1 MPILPPGRGPDG
13 VKVFRSV
20 EQLFRPRSIAI
31 VGASESG
38 AGGWPRA
45 IFGNL
50 AHAGF
55 PVPVYLINPRR
66 DRLWDREVY
75 PSFASLPE
83 PVDLALTV
91 IPAENVVDALAEGHA
106 NGLKAA
112 LVFAARFGEG
122 GDEAGGARAR
132 ALAELCQA
140 GLRVCG
146 PNCMG
151 ALALPES
158 HLFYPAERVRALPQG
173 GVGVI
178 FQSGGTF
185 QYWLGQGAVR
195 GLGFSYAVSSGNEL
209 DLDVA
214 DYIAFLVDD
223 PETRVIACML
233 EGIRRPEAFMAAA
246 ARALAAAKPIVVVKT
261 GASERGRSA
270 TESHTGAIAGDDDIF
285 NAVCERYGIVRC
297 HGLDDLIETALMFS
311 TVRLPRG
318 PRVAF
323 AGYSGGATGLFLDYA
338 SEAGLPVAEL
348 SGKTKAAIAPL
359 LDRGLEPSN
368 PLDGGAGLA
377 GRPQDFEEICKAIA
391 EDPGVDILSMQG
403 QLPARG
409 GERGDP
415 ETFAAASRG
424 SVSVVAHGR
433 MGQNVTDAGRAFQTA
448 AGVPFLQGLPE
459 TVRALKALGSYA
471 ERRRRGV
478 PAERGPAAPLSEPVA
493 DLLAAAG
500 VPEPGSGFAATAA
513 EAAGLAD
520 DIGYPVALKIV
531 SPQAVHKTEVG
542 GVALGLGDAGSVVR
556 AADEMQRRLRVAE
569 PEAQL
574 DGFLVQEMVDGLEMF
589 VGLRDDPQFGPFIVA
604 GLGGIHVEAL
614 GDLAF
619 RLLPIDETEA
629 REMLDSLRGRAL
641 LGAYR
646 GRAVRDVDALVRA
659 MLAAGEV
666 YLRVRDRFADIEI
679 NPLTVLAEGEG
690 VRAVD
695 IRETPRR

>member
-1 MPILPPGRGPDG
+1 M
-13 VKVFRSV
+13 FRSV

-45 IFGNL
+45 IYGNME
-50 AHAGF
+50 HAGF

-66 DRLWDREVY
+66 DRLWGREVH

-83 PVDLALTV
+83 AVDLALTV
-91 IPAENVVDALAEGHA
+91 IPAESVVETLADGLA
-106 NGLKAA
+106 NGLKSA

-122 GDEAGGARAR
+122 GDEAGAERSR
-132 ALAELCQA
+132 ALAELCER

-158 HLFYPAERVRALPQG
+158 NLFYPAERVRALPQG
-173 GVGVI
+173 AVGVV

-209 DLDVA
+209 DLDAA
-214 DYIAFLVDD
+214 DYISFLVDD
-223 PETRVIACML
+223 PGTRVIACML

-246 ARALAAAKPIVVVKT
+246 AKALAAGKPIVALKT

-270 TESHTGAIAGDDDIF
+270 TESHTGAVAGDDDIF
-285 NAVCERYGIVRC
+285 NAVCERYGILRC
-297 HGLDDLIETALMFS
+297 HGLDDLIEAALMFS
-311 TVRLPRG
+311 TVRLPKG
-318 PRVAF
+318 PRVAL

-338 SEAGLPVAEL
+338 SEVGLPIAGLSED
-348 SGKTKAAIAPL
+348 TRAAIAPR
-359 LDRGLEPSN
+359 LDRGLKPGN

-377 GRPQDFEEICKAIA
+377 GRPEDFREICRAIA
-391 EDPGVDILSMQG
+391 DDPGVDILSMQG
-403 QLPARG
+403 QLPAQE
-409 GERGDP
+409 GERDAP
-415 ETFAAASRG
+415 EVFRAAARG
-424 SVSVVAHGR
+424 QASVVAHGR
-433 MGQNVTDAGRAFQTA
+433 MGQNVTDAGRAFQAA

-459 TVRALKALGSYA
+459 TVRAVKALGVYA
-471 ERRRRGV
+471 ERRRRGP
-478 PAERGPAAPLSEPVA
+478 PAEPPPTRPASGAVA

-500 VPEPGSGFAATAA
+500 VPGPKAGLAATAD
-513 EAAGLAD
+513 EAAGIAGN
-520 DIGYPVALKIV
+520 IGYPVALKIV
-531 SPQAVHKTEVG
+531 SPEAVHKTEIG
-542 GVALGLGDAGSVVR
+542 GVALGLGDAAAVAR
-556 AADEMQRRLRVAE
+556 AADKMKARLLSEQPSAR
-569 PEAQL
+569 L
-574 DGFLVQEMVDGLEMF
+574 DGFLVQEMVAGLEMF
-589 VGLRDDPQFGPFIVA
+589 VGLRDDPQFGPVIVA
-604 GLGGIHVEAL
+604 GLGGVHVEVL
-614 GDLAF
+614 RDLAF

-641 LGAYR
+641 LGPFR
-646 GRAVRDVDALVRA
+646 GQPARDTDALVGA
-659 MLAAGEV
+659 MLAASEV
-666 YLRVRDRFADIEI
+666 FLGVRDRLADIEI
-679 NPLTVLAEGEG
+679 NPLIVLAEGEG

>member
-1 MPILPPGRGPDG
+1 M
-13 VKVFRSV
+13 FRSV

-50 AHAGF
+50 EHAGF

-75 PSFASLPE
+75 SSFASLPE
-83 PVDLALTV
+83 PVDLALTI
-91 IPAENVVDALAEGHA
+91 IPAESVVDTLADGVA

-132 ALAELCQA
+132 GLAALCDK

-158 HLFYPAERVRALPQG
+158 NLFYPAERVRALPEG
-173 GVGVI
+173 GVGVV

-185 QYWLGQGAVR
+185 QYWLGQGAIR

-214 DYIAFLVDD
+214 DYIAFLVED
-223 PETRVIACML
+223 PGTRVIACML
-233 EGIRRPEAFMAAA
+233 EGIRRPEAFMAAS
-246 ARALAAAKPIVVVKT
+246 ARALAAGKPIVVVKT

-270 TESHTGAIAGDDDIF
+270 TESHTGAVAGDDDIF

-297 HGLDDLIETALMFS
+297 YGLDDLIETTLMFS
-311 TVRLPRG
+311 TVRLPKG
-318 PRVAF
+318 KRVAF

-338 SEAGLPVAEL
+338 SEVGLAVAEL
-348 SGKTKAAIAPL
+348 TEETKAAIAPR
-359 LDRGLEPSN
+359 LDRGLEPGN
-368 PLDGGAGLA
+368 PLDGGAGMA
-377 GRPQDFEEICKAIA
+377 GRPEDFREICKSIA

-403 QLPARG
+403 QLPVQKG
-409 GERGDP
+409 DGGDP
-415 ETFAAASRG
+415 EVFAAAGRG
-424 SVSVVAHGR
+424 TASIVAHGR
-433 MGQNVTDAGRAFQTA
+433 MGQNVTDAGRAFQEA

-459 TVRALKALGSYA
+459 TVRALKALGRYA

-478 PAERGPAAPLSEPVA
+478 PAKRPPVPPMSGTVA
-493 DLLAAAG
+493 DLLADAG
-500 VPEPGSGFAATAA
+500 VPGPRGGFAATAV
-513 EAAGLAD
+513 EAAGVAD

-531 SPQAVHKTEVG
+531 SPQAVHKTETR
-542 GVALGLGDAGSVVR
+542 GVALGLGDAAAVAR
-556 AADEMQRRLRVAE
+556 AADDMEARLRAAE
-569 PEAQL
+569 AGARL
-574 DGFLVQEMVDGLEMF
+574 DGFLVQEMVAGFEMF
-589 VGLRDDPQFGPFIVA
+589 VGLRDDPQFGPVIVA
-604 GLGGIHVEAL
+604 GLGGIHVEVL
-614 GDLAF
+614 RDLAF
-619 RLLPIDETEA
+619 RLLPIDEEDA
-629 REMLDSLRGRAL
+629 HAMLDSLRGRPL
-641 LGAYR
+641 LGSFR
-646 GRAVRDVDALVRA
+646 GQAARDVDALVRA

-666 YLRVRDRFADIEI
+666 FLHVRDRLADIEI
-679 NPLTVLAEGEG
+679 NPLIVLAEGEG
-690 VRAVD
+690 VHAVD
-695 IRETPRR
+695 VRETPRR

>member
-1 MPILPPGRGPDG
+1 M
-13 VKVFRSV
+13 FRSV
-20 EQLFRPRSIAI
+20 DQLFRPRSIAI

-38 AGGWPRA
+38 AGGWPRT

-50 AHAGF
+50 EYAGF

-91 IPAENVVDALAEGHA
+91 IPAESVVDTLADGLA

-122 GDEAGGARAR
+122 GDEAGGVRAR
-132 ALAELCQA
+132 ELAGLCEK

-185 QYWLGQGAVR
+185 QYWLSQGAVR

-223 PETRVIACML
+223 PDTRVIACML
-233 EGIRRPEAFMAAA
+233 EGIRRPEAFMEAA
-246 ARALAAAKPIVVVKT
+246 ARALAAGKPIVVVKT

-270 TESHTGAIAGDDDIF
+270 TESHTGAVAGDDDIF

-297 HGLDDLIETALMFS
+297 HGLDDLIETTLMFS
-311 TVRLPRG
+311 TVRLPKG

-338 SEAGLPVAEL
+338 SEVGLPVAEL
-348 SGKTKAAIAPL
+348 SEGTRTAIAPL

-377 GRPQDFEEICKAIA
+377 GRQEDFREICAAIA
-391 EDPGVDILSMQG
+391 DDPGVDILSMQG
-403 QLPARG
+403 QLPAHEGDRA
-409 GERGDP
+409 DP
-415 ETFAAASRG
+415 EAFAAANRG
-424 SVSVVAHGR
+424 AASVVAHGR
-433 MGQNVTDAGRAFQTA
+433 MGQNVTDAGRAFQNA

-459 TVRALKALGSYA
+459 TVRALKALGCYA
-471 ERRRRGV
+471 ERRRRGASPDRR
-478 PAERGPAAPLSEPVA
+478 PASPLSGPVA
-493 DLLAAAG
+493 DLLADAG
-500 VPEPGSGFAATAA
+500 VPGPQGGLAATGA

-520 DIGYPVALKIV
+520 GIGYPVALKIV
-531 SPQAVHKTEVG
+531 SPQAVHKTEIG
-542 GVALGLGDAGSVVR
+542 GVALGLDDAASIVR
-556 AADEMQRRLRVAE
+556 AAGEMETRLRDAE
-569 PEAQL
+569 PDARL
-574 DGFLVQEMVDGLEMF
+574 DGYLVQEMVDGLEMF

-619 RLLPIDETEA
+619 RLLPIDETGA

-641 LGAYR
+641 LGPFR
-646 GRAVRDVDALVRA
+646 GRPARDADSLVRA
-659 MLAAGEV
+659 MLAAGDV
-666 YLRVRDRFADIEI
+666 YLGVRDRFADIEI
-679 NPLTVLAEGEG
+679 NPLTVLAEGKG

>member
-1 MPILPPGRGPDG
+1 MF
-13 VKVFRSV
+13 KSV

-45 IFGNL
+45 IYGNL
-50 AHAGF
+50 EHAGF

-83 PVDLALTV
+83 PVDLALTL
-91 IPAENVVDALAEGHA
+91 IPAESVVDSLADGLA

-122 GDEAGGARAR
+122 GDEAGGERAR
-132 ALAELCQA
+132 GLAALCKE

-151 ALALPES
+151 ALALPDAN
-158 HLFYPAERVRALPQG
+158 LFYPAERVRALPQG

-185 QYWLGQGAVR
+185 QYWLSQGAVR

-223 PETRVIACML
+223 PGTRVIACML
-233 EGIRRPEAFMAAA
+233 EGIRRPKAFMEAA
-246 ARALAAAKPIVVVKT
+246 ARALAAGKPIVVVKT
-261 GASERGRSA
+261 GASEGGRSA
-270 TESHTGAIAGDDDIF
+270 TESHTGAVAGDDDIF

-297 HGLDDLIETALMFS
+297 HGLDDLIETTLMFS
-311 TVRLPRG
+311 TVRLPKG

-338 SEAGLPVAEL
+338 SEVGLPVAEL
-348 SGKTKAAIAPL
+348 SEETKTAIAPL
-359 LDRGLEPSN
+359 LDRGLQPSN

-377 GRPQDFEEICKAIA
+377 GRQDDFREICKAIA
-391 EDPGVDILSMQG
+391 DDPRVDILSMQG
-403 QLPARG
+403 QLPAQ
-409 GERGDP
+409 EGDRADP
-415 ETFAAASRG
+415 AVFAAASRG
-424 SVSVVAHGR
+424 AASVVAHGR
-433 MGQNVTDAGRAFQTA
+433 MGQNVTDAGRAFQEA

-459 TVRALKALGSYA
+459 TVRAVKALGCYA
-471 ERRRRGV
+471 ERRRRGAPV
-478 PAERGPAAPLSEPVA
+478 EHHSASPLSGKIA
-493 DLLAAAG
+493 DLLADAG
-500 VPEPGSGFAATAA
+500 VPGPGGGLASTGS
-513 EAAGLAD
+513 EAAALAGE
-520 DIGYPVALKIV
+520 IGYPVALKIV
-531 SPQAVHKTEVG
+531 SPQAVHKTEIG
-542 GVALGLGDAGSVVR
+542 GVALGLGDDASVLR
-556 AADEMQRRLRVAE
+556 AADRMEARLKALQ
-569 PEAQL
+569 PEARL

-619 RLLPIDETEA
+619 RLLPVDETEA

-641 LGAYR
+641 LGSYR
-646 GRAVRDVDALVRA
+646 GRPARDVDALVRA
-659 MLAAGEV
+659 MLTAGEI
-666 YLRVRDRFADIEI
+666 YLGVRDRFADIEI

-695 IRETPRR
+695 IRETARK

>member
-1 MPILPPGRGPDG
+1 M
-13 VKVFRSV
+13 FRSV

-31 VGASESG
+31 VGASDSG

-45 IFGNL
+45 IYGNL
-50 AHAGF
+50 EHAGF

-83 PVDLALTV
+83 PVDLALTL
-91 IPAENVVDALAEGHA
+91 IPAESVVDTLADGHA

-122 GDEAGGARAR
+122 GDEAGGVRSR
-132 ALAELCQA
+132 QLAELCDE

-158 HLFYPAERVRALPQG
+158 HLFYPAERVRTLPRG

-185 QYWLGQGAVR
+185 QYWLSQGAVR

-223 PETRVIACML
+223 PGTRVIACML
-233 EGIRRPEAFMAAA
+233 EGIRRPEAFMAAC
-246 ARALAAAKPIVVVKT
+246 ARALAAGKPVVALKT

-270 TESHTGAIAGDDDIF
+270 TESHTGAVAGDDDIF

-297 HGLDDLIETALMFS
+297 HGLDDLIETTLMFS
-311 TVRLPRG
+311 TVRLPKG
-318 PRVAF
+318 SRVAF

-338 SEAGLPVAEL
+338 SEVGP
-348 SGKTKAAIAPL
+348 
-359 LDRGLEPSN
+359 
-368 PLDGGAGLA
+368 A
-377 GRPQDFEEICKAIA
+377 GR
-391 EDPGVDILSMQG
+391 GV
-403 QLPARG
+403 
-409 GERGDP
+409 ERGD
-415 ETFAAASRG
+415 EDRDRAASG
-424 SVSVVAHGR
+424 PG
-433 MGQNVTDAGRAFQTA
+433 T
-448 AGVPFLQGLPE
+448 P
-459 TVRALKALGSYA
+459 TVQPA
-471 ERRRRGV
+471 RRRRRPRR
-478 PAERGPAAPLSEPVA
+478 PAGRFQENLRGDRGRSPGRHPFDAGPAAGCGRRPGGPGNVRRRDA
-493 DLLAAAG
+493 RRDLRRRARAHGPERNRCRTRLPAG
-500 VPEPGSGFAATAA
+500 GRRSLPAGTAGDGARAEVPGALCRTQAPRRACGARVGIPEPGNRRGTARRA
-513 EAAGLAD
+513 RESRSRGAGS
-520 DIGYPVALKIV
+520 ALTPPRRPE
-531 SPQAVHKTEVG
+531 SPTASAIRWRSRSSRPRPSTRPRSV
-542 GVALGLGDAGSVVR
+542 GVALGLGDAASVLR
-556 AADEMQRRLRVAE
+556 TAGEMEARLRRAE
-569 PEAQL
+569 PGADIE
-574 DGFLVQEMVDGLEMF
+574 GFLVQEMVDGVEMF

-629 REMLDSLRGRAL
+629 REMLDSLRGRVL
-641 LGAYR
+641 LGPFR
-646 GRAVRDVDALVRA
+646 GRRARDVDALVRA
-659 MLAAGEV
+659 MRAAGNV
-666 YLRVRDRFADIEI
+666 YLGVRDRFADIEI
-679 NPLTVLAEGEG
+679 NPLIALAEGEG

-695 IRETPRR
+695 IRETPRK

>member
-1 MPILPPGRGPDG
+1 M
-13 VKVFRSV
+13 FRSV

-50 AHAGF
+50 EHAGF

-66 DRLWDREVY
+66 DRLWGREVY

-83 PVDLALTV
+83 PVDLALTI
-91 IPAENVVDALAEGHA
+91 IPAERVVDALAEGHA

-122 GDEAGGARAR
+122 GDEAGAARAR
-132 ALAELCQA
+132 GLAELCDR

-158 HLFYPAERVRALPQG
+158 HLFYPAERVRGLPRG

-185 QYWLGQGAVR
+185 QYWLSQGAVR

-223 PETRVIACML
+223 PETRAIACML

-246 ARALAAAKPIVVVKT
+246 AKALAKGKPVVVVKT

-270 TESHTGAIAGDDDIF
+270 TESHTGAVAGDDDIF

-297 HGLDDLIETALMFS
+297 HGLDDLIETTLMFS
-311 TVRLPRG
+311 TVRLPKG

-338 SEAGLPVAEL
+338 SEVGLPVAEL
-348 SGKTKAAIAPL
+348 SEETGHAIAPL
-359 LDRGLEPSN
+359 LDRGLAPSN

-377 GRPQDFEEICKAIA
+377 GRPQDFKEICKTIA
-391 EDPGVDILSMQG
+391 DDPGVDILSMQG
-403 QLPARG
+403 QLPAQSGDRS
-409 GERGDP
+409 DP
-415 ETFAAASRG
+415 EVFAAASRG
-424 SVSVVAHGR
+424 AASVVAHGR
-433 MGQNVTDAGRAFQTA
+433 MGQNVTDAGRAFQAA
-448 AGVPFLQGLPE
+448 AGVPFIQGLPE
-459 TVRALKALGSYA
+459 TVRALKALGCYA
-471 ERRRRGV
+471 ARRRRSAR
-478 PAERGPAAPLSEPVA
+478 PERGPVSPLSGTVSE
-493 DLLAAAG
+493 LLAAAG
-500 VPEPGSGFAATAA
+500 VPGPRGGLAATAA
-513 EAAGLAD
+513 EAAGIAD

-531 SPQAVHKTEVG
+531 SPQAVHKTEIG
-542 GVALGLGDAGSVVR
+542 GVALGLGDGGAVVR
-556 AADEMQRRLRVAE
+556 AASEMERRLKDAE
-569 PEAQL
+569 PDANL

-589 VGLRDDPQFGPFIVA
+589 VGLRDDPQFGPFVVA

-629 REMLDSLRGRAL
+629 RDMLDSLRSRAL
-641 LGAYR
+641 LGPFR
-646 GRAVRDVDALVRA
+646 GRPARDTDALVRA
-659 MLAAGEV
+659 MVAAGEV
-666 YLRVRDRFADIEI
+666 YLGVRDRFADIEM
-679 NPLTVLAEGEG
+679 NPLTVLAEDAG

-695 IRETPRR
+695 IRETLRR

>member
-1 MPILPPGRGPDG
+1 MF
-13 VKVFRSV
+13 KSV

-45 IFGNL
+45 IYANL
-50 AHAGF
+50 AHADF

-83 PVDLALTV
+83 PVDLALTL
-91 IPAENVVDALAEGHA
+91 IPAEAVVDSLAEGLA
-106 NGLKAA
+106 SGLKAA

-122 GDEAGGARAR
+122 GDEAGGERSRGLA
-132 ALAELCQA
+132 ALCDE

-151 ALALPES
+151 ALALPEAN
-158 HLFYPAERVRALPQG
+158 LFYPAERVRALPMG
-173 GVGVI
+173 DVGVV

-223 PETRVIACML
+223 PGTRVIACML
-233 EGIRRPEAFMAAA
+233 EGIRRPDAFMEAA
-246 ARALAAAKPIVVVKT
+246 ARALAAGKPIVVLKT

-270 TESHTGAIAGDDDIF
+270 TESQTGAVAGDDDNI
-285 NAVCERYGIVRC
+285 NAGCERFGIVRC
-297 HGLDDLIETALMFS
+297 HGLDDLIETTLMFS
-311 TVRLPRG
+311 KVRLPKG

-338 SEAGLPVAEL
+338 SEVGLSVAEL
-348 SGKTKAAIAPL
+348 GGETKTAIAPF
-359 LDRGLEPSN
+359 LDRGLVPGN

-377 GRPQDFEEICKAIA
+377 GRQDDFGEICRAIA
-391 EDPGVDILSMQG
+391 DDPAVDILSMQG
-403 QLPARG
+403 QLPVQEGDRA
-409 GERGDP
+409 DP
-415 ETFAAASRG
+415 EVFATASRG
-424 SVSVVAHGR
+424 PASVVAHGR
-433 MGQNVTDAGRAFQTA
+433 MGQNVNDTGRAFQKA
-448 AGVPFLQGLPE
+448 SGVPFLQGLPE
-459 TVRALKALGSYA
+459 TVRALKALGAYA
-471 ERRRRGV
+471 ERRRRGA
-478 PAERGPAAPLSEPVA
+478 PAKHGPASPRAGTVS
-493 DLLAAAG
+493 DLLADAG
-500 VPEPGSGFAATAA
+500 VSGPRGGIAASAA
-513 EAAGLAD
+513 DAAGLAD
-520 DIGYPVALKIV
+520 EIGYPVALKIV
-531 SPQAVHKTEVG
+531 SPQAVHKTEIG
-542 GVALGLGDAGSVVR
+542 GVTLGLGDDASILR
-556 AADEMQRRLRVAE
+556 AAGEMEARLTAASPDAR
-569 PEAQL
+569 L

-619 RLLPIDETEA
+619 RLLPVDETEA
-629 REMLDSLRGRAL
+629 REMLDSLRARAL
-641 LGAYR
+641 LGSYR
-646 GRAVRDVDALVRA
+646 GRPARDVDALVRA

-666 YLRVRDRFADIEI
+666 YLGVRDRFSDIEI
-679 NPLTVLAEGEG
+679 NPLTVLADGEG

-695 IRETPRR
+695 IRETPRE

>member
-1 MPILPPGRGPDG
+1 MF
-13 VKVFRSV
+13 KSV

-45 IFGNL
+45 IYANL
-50 AHAGF
+50 DHAGF

-83 PVDLALTV
+83 PVDLALTL
-91 IPAENVVDALAEGHA
+91 IPAEAVVDSLAEGLA
-106 NGLKAA
+106 SGLKGA

-122 GDEAGGARAR
+122 GDEAGGDRAR
-132 ALAELCQA
+132 GLAALCNE

-151 ALALPES
+151 ALALPEAN
-158 HLFYPAERVRALPQG
+158 LFYPAERVRALPRG
-173 GVGVI
+173 GVGVV

-223 PETRVIACML
+223 PGTRVIACML
-233 EGIRRPEAFMAAA
+233 EGIRRPEAFMEAA
-246 ARALAAAKPIVVVKT
+246 ARALAAGKPIVVVKT

-270 TESHTGAIAGDDDIF
+270 TESHTGAVAGDDDIF

-297 HGLDDLIETALMFS
+297 HGLDDLIETTLMFS
-311 TVRLPRG
+311 TARLPKG

-338 SEAGLPVAEL
+338 SEVGLPVAEL
-348 SGKTKAAIAPL
+348 SEDTRTAIAPL

-377 GRPQDFEEICKAIA
+377 GRQEDFKEICRTIA
-391 EDPGVDILSMQG
+391 DDPAVDILSMQG
-403 QLPARG
+403 QLPVQEDDRA
-409 GERGDP
+409 DP
-415 ETFAAASRG
+415 EVFATVSRCPA
-424 SVSVVAHGR
+424 SVVAHGR
-433 MGQNVTDAGRAFQTA
+433 MGQNVSDTGRAFQKA
-448 AGVPFLQGLPE
+448 SGVPFLQGLPE
-459 TVRALKALGSYA
+459 TVRALKTLGAYA
-471 ERRRRGV
+471 GRRRRGAPAKRGTASPLAGTV
-478 PAERGPAAPLSEPVA
+478 P
-493 DLLAAAG
+493 DLLADAG
-500 VPEPGSGFAATAA
+500 VPGPRGGIAATAA
-513 EAAGLAD
+513 EAADLAEE
-520 DIGYPVALKIV
+520 IGYPVALKIV
-531 SPQAVHKTEVG
+531 SPQAVHKTEIG
-542 GVALGLGDAGSVVR
+542 GVALGLGDDLSVLR
-556 AADEMQRRLRVAE
+556 AAGDMEARLKAVQPDAR
-569 PEAQL
+569 L

-589 VGLRDDPQFGPFIVA
+589 VGLRDDPQFGPFIVT
-604 GLGGIHVEAL
+604 GLGGIQVEAL

-619 RLLPIDETEA
+619 RLLPVDEAEA
-629 REMLDSLRGRAL
+629 REMLESLRGRPL
-641 LGAYR
+641 LGSYR
-646 GRAVRDVDALVRA
+646 GRPARDVDALVCA

-666 YLRVRDRFADIEI
+666 YLGVQDRFADIEI
-679 NPLTVLAEGEG
+679 NPLTVLADGEG

-695 IRETPRR
+695 IRETLRK

>member
-1 MPILPPGRGPDG
+1 M
-13 VKVFRSV
+13 FRSV

-45 IFGNL
+45 IYANL
-50 AHAGF
+50 EHAGF

-66 DRLWDREVY
+66 DRLWGREVH

-83 PVDLALTV
+83 PVDLALTL
-91 IPAENVVDALAEGHA
+91 IPAESVADTLADGLA
-106 NGLKAA
+106 NGLGSA

-122 GDEAGGARAR
+122 GDAAGGERSR
-132 ALAELCQA
+132 SLAELCA
-140 GLRVCG
+140 RGLRVCG

-151 ALALPES
+151 ALALPEAN
-158 HLFYPAERVRALPQG
+158 LFYPAERVRGLPKG
-173 GVGVI
+173 GVGVV

-209 DLDVA
+209 DLDAA

-223 PETRVIACML
+223 PGTRVIACML

-246 ARALAAAKPIVVVKT
+246 EKALDAGKPIVAVKT

-270 TESHTGAIAGDDDIF
+270 TESHTGAVAGDDDIF
-285 NAVCERYGIVRC
+285 NAVCDRYGILRC

-311 TVRLPRG
+311 TARLPNG

-338 SEAGLPVAEL
+338 SETGLPVAEL
-348 SGKTKAAIAPL
+348 SAGTMASVAPL
-359 LDRGLEPSN
+359 LDRGLAPGN

-377 GRPQDFEEICKAIA
+377 GRQDDFREICRAIA
-391 EDPGVDILSMQG
+391 DDPGVDILSMQG
-403 QLPARG
+403 QLPAED

-415 ETFAAASRG
+415 DVFAAAARG
-424 SVSVVAHGR
+424 AASVVAHGR
-433 MGQNVTDAGRAFQTA
+433 MGQNVTDAGRAFQAA

-459 TVRALKALGSYA
+459 TVRALKALGRFA
-471 ERRRRGV
+471 ERRRRGL
-478 PAERGPAAPLSEPVA
+478 PARPATTPASGPVA
-493 DLLAAAG
+493 ELLAAAG
-500 VPEPGSGFAATAA
+500 VPAPQGGLAATAA
-513 EAAGLAD
+513 EAASIAA

-531 SPQAVHKTEVG
+531 SPAALHKTEIG
-542 GVALGLGDAGSVVR
+542 GVALGLGDAEAVAR
-556 AADEMQRRLRVAE
+556 AADEMTARL
-569 PEAQL
+569 EAARPGARL
-574 DGFLVQEMVDGLEMF
+574 DGFLVQEMVDGLEF
-589 VGLRDDPQFGPFIVA
+589 FLGLRDDPQFGPVIVA
-604 GLGGIHVEAL
+604 GIGGIHVEVL
-614 GDLAF
+614 RDLAF
-619 RLLPIDETEA
+619 RLLPIDEAEA
-629 REMLDSLRGRAL
+629 RDMLESLRARAL
-641 LGAYR
+641 LGAFR
-646 GRAVRDVDALVRA
+646 GREPRDVDALVGA

-666 YLRVRDRFADIEI
+666 YFRVRVRLADFEI
-679 NPLTVLAEGEG
+679 NPLIVLAEGEG

-695 IRETPRR
+695 IRETARR

>member
-1 MPILPPGRGPDG
+1 M
-13 VKVFRSV
+13 FRSV
-20 EQLFRPRSIAI
+20 EQLFRPRSVAI
-31 VGASESG
+31 VGASDSG

-50 AHAGF
+50 EHAGF

-66 DRLWDREVY
+66 ERLWDREVY

-83 PVDLALTV
+83 PVDLALTL
-91 IPAENVVDALAEGHA
+91 IPAESVADTLADGLA

-132 ALAELCQA
+132 ELAELCEK

-158 HLFYPAERVRALPQG
+158 HLFYPAERVRSLPRG
-173 GVGVI
+173 GVGVV

-185 QYWLGQGAVR
+185 QYWLSQGAVR

-223 PETRVIACML
+223 PKTRVIACML

-246 ARALAAAKPIVVVKT
+246 AKALAAGKPIVAVKT

-270 TESHTGAIAGDDDIF
+270 TESHTGAVAGDDDIF

-297 HGLDDLIETALMFS
+297 HGLDDLIETALMFA
-311 TVRLPRG
+311 TARLPKG

-338 SEAGLPVAEL
+338 SEVGLPVSAL
-348 SGKTKAAIAPL
+348 SEETKTAIAPL
-359 LDRGLEPSN
+359 LDRGLQPSN

-377 GRPQDFEEICKAIA
+377 GRQADFRQICKAIA
-391 EDPGVDILSMQG
+391 DDPGVDILSMQG
-403 QLPARG
+403 QLPAR
-409 GERGDP
+409 EDDRADP
-415 ETFAAASRG
+415 EVFAHAARG
-424 SVSVVAHGR
+424 AASVVAHGR
-433 MGQNVTDAGRAFQTA
+433 MGQNVTGAGRAFQRA

-459 TVRALKALGSYA
+459 TVRALKALGRYA
-471 ERRRRGV
+471 ERRRRGAV
-478 PAERGPAAPLSEPVA
+478 PARGPATPLSGDAAE
-493 DLLAAAG
+493 LLAAAG
-500 VPEPGSGFAATAA
+500 VPEPGGGHAANAAAAA
-513 EAAGLAD
+513 EVAD
-520 DIGYPVALKIV
+520 SIGYPVALKIV

-542 GVALGLGDAGSVVR
+542 GVALGLGDADSVLR
-556 AADEMQRRLRVAE
+556 AAGEMETRLERAQPGARR
-569 PEAQL
+569 
-574 DGFLVQEMVDGLEMF
+574 DGFLVQEMVEGLETF

-619 RLLPIDETEA
+619 RLLPIEEADA
-629 REMLDSLRGRAL
+629 REMLDSLRGGAL
-641 LGAYR
+641 LGPFR
-646 GRAVRDVDALVRA
+646 GRPARDTDALVRA
-659 MLAAGEV
+659 MLTAGDV
-666 YLRVRDRFADIEI
+666 YLGVRDRFADIEI

>member
-1 MPILPPGRGPDG
+1 M
-13 VKVFRSV
+13 FRSV
-20 EQLFRPRSIAI
+20 ERLFRPRSIAI
-31 VGASESG
+31 VGASDSG

-45 IFGNL
+45 IYGNL
-50 AHAGF
+50 EHAGF

-83 PVDLALTV
+83 PVDLALTL
-91 IPAENVVDALAEGHA
+91 IPAESVVDTLADGHA

-122 GDEAGGARAR
+122 GDEAGGARSR
-132 ALAELCQA
+132 RLAELCDE

-151 ALALPES
+151 ALSLPES
-158 HLFYPAERVRALPQG
+158 HLFYPAERVRALPRG

-185 QYWLGQGAVR
+185 QYWLSQGAVR

-223 PETRVIACML
+223 PGTRVIACML
-233 EGIRRPEAFMAAA
+233 EGIRRPEAFMAAC
-246 ARALAAAKPIVVVKT
+246 ARALAAGKPVVALKT

-270 TESHTGAIAGDDDIF
+270 TESHTGAVAGDDDIF

-297 HGLDDLIETALMFS
+297 HGLDDLIETTLMFS
-311 TVRLPRG
+311 TARLPKG

-338 SEAGLPVAEL
+338 SEVGLPVAEL
-348 SGKTKAAIAPL
+348 SEETKTAIAPL
-359 LDRGLEPSN
+359 LDRGLRPSN

-377 GRPQDFEEICKAIA
+377 GRQEDFRKICEAIA
-391 EDPGVDILSMQG
+391 DDPRVDILSMQG
-403 QLPARG
+403 QLPAADGDRA
-409 GERGDP
+409 DP
-415 ETFAAASRG
+415 ETFAAATRG
-424 SVSVVAHGR
+424 AVSVVAHGR
-433 MGQNVTDAGRAFQTA
+433 MGQNVTDAGRAFQRA

-459 TVRALKALGSYA
+459 TVRALKGLGRYA
-471 ERRRRGV
+471 ERRRRDAPV
-478 PAERGPAAPLSEPVA
+478 ERRPEFPNPGTVA
-493 DLLAAAG
+493 DLLADAG
-500 VPEPGSGFAATAA
+500 VPEPRSGLGANAA
-513 EAAGLAD
+513 EAAGIAD
-520 DIGYPVALKIV
+520 GIGYPVALKIV
-531 SPQAVHKTEVG
+531 SPQAVHKTEIG
-542 GVALGLGDAGSVVR
+542 GVALGLGDAASVLR
-556 AADEMQRRLRVAE
+556 AAGEMEVRLRRAE
-569 PEAQL
+569 PGAAIE
-574 DGFLVQEMVDGLEMF
+574 GFLVQEMVDGLEMF

-619 RLLPIDETEA
+619 RLLPIDEREA

-641 LGAYR
+641 LGPFR
-646 GRAVRDVDALVRA
+646 GRRARDVDALVRA
-659 MLAAGEV
+659 MRAAGNV
-666 YLRVRDRFADIEI
+666 YLGVRDRFADIEI
-679 NPLTVLAEGEG
+679 NPLIALAEGEG

-695 IRETPRR
+695 IRETPRK

>member
-1 MPILPPGRGPDG
+1 MF
-13 VKVFRSV
+13 KSV

-45 IFGNL
+45 IYGNL
-50 AHAGF
+50 EHAGF

-83 PVDLALTV
+83 PVDLALTL
-91 IPAENVVDALAEGHA
+91 IPAESVVDSLADGLA

-122 GDEAGGARAR
+122 GDEAGGERAR
-132 ALAELCQA
+132 GLAALCKE

-151 ALALPES
+151 ALALPDAN
-158 HLFYPAERVRALPQG
+158 LFYPAERVRALPQG

-185 QYWLGQGAVR
+185 QYWLSQGAVR

-223 PETRVIACML
+223 PGTRVIACML
-233 EGIRRPEAFMAAA
+233 EGIRRPKAFMEAA
-246 ARALAAAKPIVVVKT
+246 ARALAAGKPIVVVKT
-261 GASERGRSA
+261 GASEGGRSA
-270 TESHTGAIAGDDDIF
+270 TESHTGAVAGDDDIF

-297 HGLDDLIETALMFS
+297 HGLDDLIETTLMFS
-311 TVRLPRG
+311 TVRLPKG

-338 SEAGLPVAEL
+338 SEVGLPVAEL
-348 SGKTKAAIAPL
+348 SEETKTAIAPL
-359 LDRGLEPSN
+359 LDRGLQPSN

-377 GRPQDFEEICKAIA
+377 GRQDDFREICKAIA
-391 EDPGVDILSMQG
+391 DDPRVDILSMQG
-403 QLPARG
+403 QLPAQEGDRA
-409 GERGDP
+409 DP
-415 ETFAAASRG
+415 EVFAAASRG
-424 SVSVVAHGR
+424 AASVVAHGR
-433 MGQNVTDAGRAFQTA
+433 MGQNVTDAGRAFQEA

-459 TVRALKALGSYA
+459 TVRTVKALGCYA
-471 ERRRRGV
+471 ERRRRGAPV
-478 PAERGPAAPLSEPVA
+478 EHHSASPLSGKIA
-493 DLLAAAG
+493 DLLADAG
-500 VPEPGSGFAATAA
+500 VPGPGGGLASTGS
-513 EAAGLAD
+513 EAAALAGE
-520 DIGYPVALKIV
+520 IGYPVALKIV
-531 SPQAVHKTEVG
+531 SSQAVHKTEVG
-542 GVALGLGDAGSVVR
+542 GVALGLGDDASVLR
-556 AADEMQRRLRVAE
+556 AADRMEARLKALQ
-569 PEAQL
+569 PEARL

-619 RLLPIDETEA
+619 RLLPVDETEA

-641 LGAYR
+641 LGSYR
-646 GRAVRDVDALVRA
+646 GRPARDVDALVRA
-659 MLAAGEV
+659 MLTAGEI
-666 YLRVRDRFADIEI
+666 YLGVRDRFADIEI

-695 IRETPRR
+695 IRETARK

>member
-1 MPILPPGRGPDG
+1 ME
-13 VKVFRSV
+13 VFKSV

-50 AHAGF
+50 EHAGF

-75 PSFASLPE
+75 PSFASLPG
-83 PVDLALTV
+83 PVDLALTL
-91 IPAENVVDALAEGHA
+91 IPAEAVVDSLADGLA

-122 GDEAGGARAR
+122 GDEPGGQRAR
-132 ALAELCQA
+132 ELAALCDD

-151 ALALPES
+151 ALALPDAN
-158 HLFYPAERVRALPQG
+158 LFYPAERVRVLPQG
-173 GVGVI
+173 GVGAI

-223 PETRVIACML
+223 PGTRVIACML
-233 EGIRRPEAFMAAA
+233 EGIRRPKAFMEAA
-246 ARALAAAKPIVVVKT
+246 ARALAAGKPIVVVKT
-261 GASERGRSA
+261 GASEGGRSP
-270 TESHTGAIAGDDDIF
+270 TESHTGAVAGDDDIF
-285 NAVCERYGIVRC
+285 NAVCDRYGIVRC
-297 HGLDDLIETALMFS
+297 HGLDDLIETTLMFS
-311 TVRLPRG
+311 TARLPKG

-338 SEAGLPVAEL
+338 SEVGLPIAQL
-348 SGKTKAAIAPL
+348 SEETKTAIAPL
-359 LDRGLEPSN
+359 LDRGLQPSN

-377 GRPQDFEEICKAIA
+377 GRQDDFREICKAIA
-391 EDPGVDILSMQG
+391 EDPGVHILSMQG
-403 QLPARG
+403 QLPAQQGDRA
-409 GERGDP
+409 DP
-415 ETFAAASRG
+415 EVFAVASRG
-424 SVSVVAHGR
+424 AASVVAHGR
-433 MGQNVTDAGRAFQTA
+433 MGQNVTDAGRAFQEA

-459 TVRALKALGSYA
+459 TVRALKALGCYA
-471 ERRRRGV
+471 ERRRRGAPPEYHSAPPRSGTV
-478 PAERGPAAPLSEPVA
+478 AE
-493 DLLAAAG
+493 LLADAG
-500 VPEPGSGFAATAA
+500 VPGPGGGFVTTGR
-513 EAAGLAD
+513 EAAALAGE
-520 DIGYPVALKIV
+520 IGYPVALKIV
-531 SPQAVHKTEVG
+531 SPQVTHKTEIG
-542 GVALGLGDAGSVVR
+542 GVALGLGDDASVLR
-556 AADEMQRRLRVAE
+556 AADEMEARLNAAQ
-569 PEAQL
+569 PEARL
-574 DGFLVQEMVDGLEMF
+574 DGFLAQEMVDGLEVL
-589 VGLRDDPQFGPFIVA
+589 VGLRDDPQFGPFIVT

-614 GDLAF
+614 DDLAF

-641 LGAYR
+641 LGSYR
-646 GRAVRDVDALVRA
+646 GRPARDVDALVRA
-659 MLAAGEV
+659 MLAAGEI
-666 YLRVRDRFADIEI
+666 YLGVRDRFADIEI

-695 IRETPRR
+695 IRETARE